1 MGAPYIRGT
10 TIEMKIVLLLAIVA
24 AAFAAKDGSMPEE
37 LFEEQMHLDGTYAEA
52 SDRATELLAEN
63 EHLDTA
69 AKRNACQKA
78 ADASISN
85 VFREVQ
91 EAQKMLN
98 RLNNGRSCATKNQNL
113 INNAQNLVNRRN
125 REVRTANN
133 NLRKA
138 RRARVSWNFSFE
150 SLSEGRC
157 GAFYRH
163 GNWQAAKSRVNK
175 RNRALNQAKAN
186 LTAAKN
192 NLKVQIATAKKVRN
206 QCRCN
211 VQKNTKNQLKIAKK
225 LTGERQKTILR
236 EMMVKCLVA
245 ARAKGKKANAAAAKC
260 KNIRISA
267 AYNRKLA
274 LYRTKW
280 ASGVSSANCNANKY
294 RGGGSG
300 INYKG
305 YFYRS
310 LGGASYNGHSNG
322 CDSGWK
328 TIPKG
333 CMINP
338 SQPVNS
344 YMGRHYR
351 WSTHVL
357 CSKGVCHNTVGYST
371 PGNRWSGNHIAYSGS
386 CDTNSQLKGRCRA
399 RTTGCSLRAL
409 LRCGK

>member
-37 LFEEQMHLDGTYAEA
+37 LFEQQMQYDGAYAEA

-98 RLNNGRSCATKNQNL
+98 RLDNGRNCATKNQHL

-125 REVRTANN
+125 REVKNANS

-163 GNWQAAKSRVNK
+163 GNWQAAKKKVA
-175 RNRALNQAKAN
+175 NRQRTLNQAKAN
-186 LTAAKN
+186 LNSAKA
-192 NLKVQIATAKKVRN
+192 NLKVQIANAKKVRN
-206 QCRCN
+206 TCRCN

-225 LTGERQKTILR
+225 LTAERQKTILR
-236 EMMVKCLVA
+236 EMMVKCLVS

-260 KNIRISA
+260 KNLRVSA
-267 AYNRKLA
+267 AYNRKLN
-274 LYRTKW
+274 LTRTRW
-280 ASGVSSANCNANKY
+280 ASGVSGADCNKNKY
-294 RGGGSG
+294 RGGGQG
-300 INYKG
+300 IRYNG
-305 YFYRS
+305 MFYRTLDGS
-310 LGGASYNGHSNG
+310 NHHGTSNG
-322 CDSGWK
+322 CE
-328 TIPKG
+328 
-333 CMINP
+333 
-338 SQPVNS
+338 NS
-344 YMGRHYR
+344 YRNVPNGCTPVTSNAVCQYMGKHYR
-351 WSTHVL
+351 WSTHVI
-357 CSKGVCHNTVGYST
+357 VCKHKAYGTVGYN
-371 PGNRWSGNHIAYSGS
+371 PGRLFRNDAYYLSHSGKRAK
-386 CDTNSQLKGRCRA
+386 TN
-399 RTTGCSLRAL
+399 GCSLRVL
-409 LRCGK
+409 LQCK

>member
-1 MGAPYIRGT
+1 
-10 TIEMKIVLLLAIVA
+10 MKIVLLLAIVA
-24 AAFAAKDGSMPEE
+24 AAVAKDGSMPEDM
-37 LFEEQMHLDGTYAEA
+37 FVEQMTYDGAYAEA
-52 SDRATELLAEN
+52 SDRATELLSEN

-78 ADASISN
+78 ADASIAN

-98 RLNNGRSCATKNQNL
+98 RLNNGRSCATKNQHL
-113 INNAQNLVNRRN
+113 INNAQNLVNRRK
-125 REVRTANN
+125 REVNTANN

-138 RRARVSWNFSFE
+138 RRARVSWNFSYE

-163 GNWQAAKSRVNK
+163 GSWQAAKNKVNK
-175 RNRALNQAKAN
+175 KTKALNQAKAN

-192 NLKVQIATAKKVRN
+192 NLKQQIATAKKVRN

-211 VQKNTKNQLKIAKK
+211 VQKNTKSQLKIAKK

-245 ARAKGKKANAAAAKC
+245 ARSKGKGANAAAAKC

-267 AYNRKLA
+267 AYNRKLN

-280 ASGVSSANCNANKY
+280 AAGVSSANCNKKAY
-294 RGGGSG
+294 RGGGNG

-305 YFYRS
+305 MFYRT
-310 LGGASYNGHSNG
+310 LDGANPHGRSTG
-322 CDSGWK
+322 CE
-328 TIPKG
+328 
-333 CMINP
+333 
-338 SQPVNS
+338 NS
-344 YMGRHYR
+344 YRNIPHGCTPVTSNSVCQYMGKHYR
-351 WSTHVL
+351 WSTHVV
-357 CSKGVCHNTVGYST
+357 VCKHKAYGTVGYS
-371 PGNRWSGNHIAYSGS
+371 PGNIFRNDAYYLSHSGKRAK
-386 CDTNSQLKGRCRA
+386 TN
-399 RTTGCSLRAL
+399 GCSLRVL
-409 LRCGK
+409 LQCK

>member
-163 GNWQAAKSRVNK
+163 GNWQAAKSRVDK

-206 QCRCN
+206 TCRCN

-225 LTGERQKTILR
+225 LTAERQKTILR
-236 EMMVKCLVA
+236 EMMVKCLVS

-260 KNIRISA
+260 KNLRVSA
-267 AYNRKLA
+267 AYNRKLN
-274 LYRTKW
+274 LTRTRW
-280 ASGVSSANCNANKY
+280 ASGVSGADCNKY
-294 RGGGSG
+294 KGGGQG
-300 INYKG
+300 IRYNG
-305 YFYRS
+305 MFYRTLDGS
-310 LGGASYNGHSNG
+310 NPHGTSNG
-322 CDSGWK
+322 CE
-328 TIPKG
+328 
-333 CMINP
+333 
-338 SQPVNS
+338 NS
-344 YMGRHYR
+344 YRNVPNGCTPVTSNAVCQYMGKHYR
-351 WSTHVL
+351 WSTHVI
-357 CSKGVCHNTVGYST
+357 VCKHKAYGTVGYN
-371 PGNRWSGNHIAYSGS
+371 PGRLFRNDAYYLSHSGKRAK
-386 CDTNSQLKGRCRA
+386 TN
-399 RTTGCSLRAL
+399 GCSLRVL
-409 LRCGK
+409 LQCK

>member
-78 ADASISN
+78 ADASIAN

-98 RLNNGRSCATKNQNL
+98 RLNNGRSC
-113 INNAQNLVNRRN
+113 
-125 REVRTANN
+125 EVRTAND

-267 AYNRKLA
+267 AYNRKL
-274 LYRTKW
+274 
-280 ASGVSSANCNANKY
+280 
-294 RGGGSG
+294 
-300 INYKG
+300 
-305 YFYRS
+305 
-310 LGGASYNGHSNG
+310 
-322 CDSGWK
+322 
-328 TIPKG
+328 P
-333 CMINP
+333 
-338 SQPVNS
+338 
-344 YMGRHYR
+344 
-351 WSTHVL
+351 
-357 CSKGVCHNTVGYST
+357 
-371 PGNRWSGNHIAYSGS
+371 
-386 CDTNSQLKGRCRA
+386 
-399 RTTGCSLRAL
+399 
-409 LRCGK
+409 

>member
-1 MGAPYIRGT
+1 MGALHFVE
-10 TIEMKIVLLLAIVA
+10 TIEMKIVLLFVIA
-24 AAFAAKDGSMPEE
+24 AAAYAAQEGSMPEE
-37 LFEEQMHLDGTYAEA
+37 FFEEQMHLDGTYAEA

-98 RLNNGRSCATKNQNL
+98 RMNNGRSCATKNQNL

-192 NLKVQIATAKKVRN
+192 NLKQQIANAKKVRN
-206 QCRCN
+206 TCRCN

-260 KNIRISA
+260 KNLRISA
-267 AYNRKLA
+267 GYKNKLK
-274 LYRTKW
+274 LTRTRW
-280 ASGVSSANCNANKY
+280 ASGVSSADCNKNKY
-294 RGGGSG
+294 RGGGQG
-300 INYKG
+300 IRYNG
-305 YFYRS
+305 MFYRTLDGS
-310 LGGASYNGHSNG
+310 NPHGTSNG
-322 CDSGWK
+322 C
-328 TIPKG
+328 
-333 CMINP
+333 
-338 SQPVNS
+338 
-344 YMGRHYR
+344 
-351 WSTHVL
+351 
-357 CSKGVCHNTVGYST
+357 
-371 PGNRWSGNHIAYSGS
+371 
-386 CDTNSQLKGRCRA
+386 
-399 RTTGCSLRAL
+399 
-409 LRCGK
+409 

>member
-1 MGAPYIRGT
+1 MGALHFVE
-10 TIEMKIVLLLAIVA
+10 TIEMKIVLLFVIA
-24 AAFAAKDGSMPEE
+24 AAAYAAQEGSMPEE
-37 LFEEQMHLDGTYAEA
+37 FFEEQMHLDGTYAEA

-245 ARAKGKKANAAAAKC
+245 ARGKGKGANAAAAKC

-280 ASGVSSANCNANKY
+280 ASGVSSADCNKNKY
-294 RGGGSG
+294 RGGGQG
-300 INYKG
+300 IRYNG
-305 YFYRS
+305 MFYRTLDGS
-310 LGGASYNGHSNG
+310 NPHGTSNG
-322 CDSGWK
+322 C
-328 TIPKG
+328 
-333 CMINP
+333 
-338 SQPVNS
+338 
-344 YMGRHYR
+344 
-351 WSTHVL
+351 
-357 CSKGVCHNTVGYST
+357 
-371 PGNRWSGNHIAYSGS
+371 
-386 CDTNSQLKGRCRA
+386 
-399 RTTGCSLRAL
+399 
-409 LRCGK
+409 